1 MPEEVRVVETISEDG
16 KPKKKKIR
24 TRVIKKVKGDKQE
37 VTKIETVEE
46 DDKQPETT
54 VTVEETP
61 VEEAPEEIRE
71 MPEEVRVVETI
82 SEDGKPKKKKIRT
95 RVIKKVKGG
104 KQEVTKIETV
114 EKMINNQKPQ
124 SQLKKHL

>member
-1 MPEEVRVVETISEDG
+1 EVPYEEKQPEEIKELSEEVRVVETISEDG

-54 VTVEETP
+54 VTIEEVPYEEETP
-61 VEEAPEEIRE
+61 E
-71 MPEEVRVVETI
+71 
-82 SEDGKPKKKKIRT
+82 
-95 RVIKKVKGG
+95 
-104 KQEVTKIETV
+104 
-114 EKMINNQKPQ
+114 
-124 SQLKKHL
+124 